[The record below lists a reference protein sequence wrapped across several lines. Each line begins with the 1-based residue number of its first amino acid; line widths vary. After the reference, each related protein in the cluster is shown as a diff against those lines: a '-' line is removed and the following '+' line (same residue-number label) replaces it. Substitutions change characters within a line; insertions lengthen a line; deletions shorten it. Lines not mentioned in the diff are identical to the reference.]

1 MGLEV
6 SSLSPKDSS
15 GCDMTEAEMV
25 VNGRRLQL
33 VRASVTLEDVSEA
46 AGVSKSTASR
56 ALCNEPNVKRETRE
70 RVQAI
75 AQTLGYVP
83 NEAARALAARRA
95 VVIGAQ
101 RTAV

>member
-1 MGLEV
+1 MI
-6 SSLSPKDSS
+6 
-15 GCDMTEAEMV
+15 

-33 VRASVTLEDVSEA
+33 MHRSVTLEDVSIA

-56 ALCNEPNVKRETRE
+56 ALCNEPNVKSETRE

-75 AQTLGYVP
+75 ATRLGYVP

-95 VVIGAQ
+95 VVIGAS
-101 RTAV
+101 RAAG